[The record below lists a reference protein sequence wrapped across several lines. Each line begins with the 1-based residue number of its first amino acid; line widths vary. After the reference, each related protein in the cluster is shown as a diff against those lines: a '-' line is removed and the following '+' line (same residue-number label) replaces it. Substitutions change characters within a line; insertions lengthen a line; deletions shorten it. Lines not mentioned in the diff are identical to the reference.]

1 MYEIRYKIEYK
12 IEICIKK
19 SCEFGDSI
27 CNFAVIEWLKWQK
40 FTYSQDFLRY
50 SAQNIARRCITK
62 GHKSF
67 IREGN

>member
-27 CNFAVIEWLKWQK
+27 CNFAVIE
-40 FTYSQDFLRY
+40 
-50 SAQNIARRCITK
+50 
-62 GHKSF
+62 
-67 IREGN
+67 

>member
-27 CNFAVIEWLKWQK
+27 CNFAVIEWLKWQ
-40 FTYSQDFLRY
+40 DFLCY
-50 SAQNIARRCITK
+50 SAQNIAYRCITK

>member
-1 MYEIRYKIEYK
+1 MYEIRHKIEYK

-50 SAQNIARRCITK
+50 SAQNIARRYITK

-67 IREGN
+67 IREDN

>member
-1 MYEIRYKIEYK
+1 MYEIEYK

-50 SAQNIARRCITK
+50 SAQNIADKYSTK
-62 GHKSF
+62 SHKSF